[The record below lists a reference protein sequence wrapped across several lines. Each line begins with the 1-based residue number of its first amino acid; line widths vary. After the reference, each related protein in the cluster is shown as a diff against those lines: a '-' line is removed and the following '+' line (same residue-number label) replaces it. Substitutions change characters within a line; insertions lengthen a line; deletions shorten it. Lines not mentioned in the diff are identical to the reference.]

1 MSNEV
6 EVSAIIPTYNRRDLV
21 LRAIDSVLA
30 QTRAVA
36 QIIVVDDGS
45 TDGTREALAQRY
57 GDRIQYVWQANAG
70 VSAARN
76 HGLSLARGRY
86 LALLDSDDEWLPEK
100 TQRQVEWLDARP
112 EFGMVLC
119 DVLRVNADGS
129 PIDRFRRREQLP
141 EDGQVLRWV
150 LRNPALAPVS
160 AMLRRTVYEQVGG
173 FDASLRTAEDLDFHL
188 RIAQRFPIGVVDEPL
203 ARAIRGHDGL
213 SSLPQTYDDYVTVME
228 RAAASA
234 RGAVDERDLRDALFG
249 AYWRNARG
257 MVLSRRWRDAF
268 AIARKAWRLPAD
280 AGQRRALLALVPLG
294 LRAAIGGMLRPR
306 TTGA

>member
-1 MSNEV
+1 MANEV

-21 LRAIDSVLA
+21 LRAIDCVLA
-30 QTRAVA
+30 QTRPVA
-36 QIIVVDDGS
+36 QVIVVDDGS
-45 TDGTREALAQRY
+45 SDGTREALAARY
-57 GDRIQYVWQANAG
+57 GDRIEYVWQANAG

-100 TQRQVEWLDARP
+100 TQRQVEWLEARP
-112 EFGMVLC
+112 DYGMVLC

-160 AMLRRTVYEQVGG
+160 AMLRRAVYERLGG

-188 RIAQRFPIGVVDEPL
+188 RVARHFPIGVIDEPL

-213 SSLPQTYDDYVTVME
+213 SSLPQTYDDYVVVME
-228 RAAASA
+228 RAAADA
-234 RGAVDERDLRDALFG
+234 RGVVDDSDIRDALFG

-257 MVLSRRWRDAF
+257 MVLQRRWRDALTL
-268 AIARKAWRLPAD
+268 ARKAWRLPAN
-280 AGQRRALLALVPLG
+280 GTQRRALLGLLPLG
-294 LRAAIGGMLRPR
+294 LRATIGGLRR
-306 TTGA
+306 RAARA

>member
-21 LRAIDSVLA
+21 PRAIDSVLA

-45 TDGTREALAQRY
+45 SDDTRDELARRY
-57 GDRIQYVWQANAG
+57 GNRIEYVWQENAG

-76 HGLSLARGRY
+76 RGLALARGRY
-86 LALLDSDDEWLPEK
+86 IALLDSDDEWLPEK
-100 TQRQVEWLDARP
+100 TERQVAWLEARP
-112 EFGMVLC
+112 DFGMVLC

-160 AMLRRTVYEQVGG
+160 AMFRRAVYEQVGG

-188 RIAQRFPIGVVDEPL
+188 RVARHFAIGVIDAPL
-203 ARAIRGHDGL
+203 ARAVRGHDGL
-213 SSLPQTYDDYVTVME
+213 SSLPQTYDDYVTVIE
-228 RAAASA
+228 RAAADA
-234 RGAVDERDLRDALFG
+234 RGAVAENDVRDALFG

-257 MVLSRRWRDAF
+257 MVLAQRSRAAF
-268 AIARKAWRLPAD
+268 AVARKAWRLPAD
-280 AGQRRALLALVPLG
+280 ARQRRALLALLPLG
-294 LRAAIGGMLRPR
+294 LRAMLGGLLRR
-306 TTGA
+306 RGAR

>member
-21 LRAIDSVLA
+21 LRAIDCVLA
-30 QTRAVA
+30 QTRPVA
-36 QIIVVDDGS
+36 QVIVVDDGS
-45 TDGTREALAQRY
+45 TDGTREALAARY
-57 GDRIQYVWQANAG
+57 GDRIEYVWQPNAG

-86 LALLDSDDEWLPEK
+86 LALLDSDDEWLPAK
-100 TQRQVEWLDARP
+100 TQRQVEWLEARP
-112 EFGMVLC
+112 DYGMVLC

-129 PIDRFRRREQLP
+129 AIDRFRRREQLP

-160 AMLRRTVYEQVGG
+160 AMLRRAVYEKVGG

-188 RIAQRFPIGVVDEPL
+188 RVARHFAIGVIDEPL

-213 SSLPQTYDDYVTVME
+213 SSLPQTYDDYVVVME
-228 RAAASA
+228 RAAADA
-234 RGAVDERDLRDALFG
+234 RGVVDEPDIRDALFG
-249 AYWRNARG
+249 AYLRNARG
-257 MVLSRRWRDAF
+257 KVLQRRWRDAL
-268 AIARKAWRLPAD
+268 ALARKAWRLPAN
-280 AGQRRALLALVPLG
+280 GTQRRALLGLLPLG
-294 LRAAIGGMLRPR
+294 MRATVGGLRRRAAR
-306 TTGA
+306 A

>member
-21 LRAIDSVLA
+21 LRAIDCVLA
-30 QTRAVA
+30 QTRPVA
-36 QIIVVDDGS
+36 QVIVVDDGS
-45 TDGTREALAQRY
+45 TDGTREALAARY
-57 GDRIQYVWQANAG
+57 GDRIEYVWQPNAG

-86 LALLDSDDEWLPEK
+86 LALLDSDDEWLPAK
-100 TQRQVEWLDARP
+100 TQRQVEWLEARP
-112 EFGMVLC
+112 DYGMVLC

-129 PIDRFRRREQLP
+129 AIDRFRRREQLP
-141 EDGQVLRWV
+141 EDGHVLRWV

-160 AMLRRTVYEQVGG
+160 AMLRRAVYEQVGG

-188 RIAQRFPIGVVDEPL
+188 RVARHFPIGVIDEPL

-213 SSLPQTYDDYVTVME
+213 SSLPQTYDDYVVVME
-228 RAAASA
+228 RAAADA
-234 RGAVDERDLRDALFG
+234 RGVVDESEVRDALFG

-257 MVLSRRWRDAF
+257 MVLQRRWRGAL
-268 AIARKAWRLPAD
+268 ALARKAWRLPAT
-280 AGQRRALLALVPLG
+280 GSQRRALLGLLPLG
-294 LRAAIGGMLRPR
+294 LRATIGGLRR
-306 TTGA
+306 RAARA